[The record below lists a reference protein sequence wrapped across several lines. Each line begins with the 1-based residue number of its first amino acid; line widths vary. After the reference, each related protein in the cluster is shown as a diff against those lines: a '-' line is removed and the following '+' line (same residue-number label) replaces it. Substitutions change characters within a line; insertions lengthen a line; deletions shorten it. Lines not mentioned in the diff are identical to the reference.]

1 MNKRLQHIIYFMV
14 LIVTISS
21 CSVSRQFPINYY
33 NQHEKDIVGIEAVYS
48 HIAQPKL
55 LSLGFTDEQFR
66 HVLIEMKTDSIRYV
80 YEFNLND
87 RSLYDSLYKYG
98 YDTTATAYLLQYMKK
113 AHCTWVNKLD
123 YYVDGQRRLLTFM
136 SIRNKSLRAPFAPE
150 KYFILTFYNQ
160 PQYYDEKGVLLDRRN
175 LRRQRRINNEIFYR
189 INEKVCYTLSAKFR

>member
-1 MNKRLQHIIYFMV
+1 MNKHLQHIISFIL
-14 LIVTISS
+14 LIIILSS

-33 NQHEKDIVGIEAVYS
+33 NENEKDIVGIEAVYS

-55 LSLGFTDEQFR
+55 LSLGFTDRDYR

-80 YEFNLND
+80 YEFNFND
-87 RSLYDSLYKYG
+87 PSMYDSLYKYG
-98 YDTTATAYLLQYMKK
+98 YDTTATAYLLQYMKQ

-123 YYVDGQRRLLTFM
+123 YYVDGQKRLLTFM

-175 LRRQRRINNEIFYR
+175 LRRQRKVNNEIFYR
-189 INEKVCYTLSAKFR
+189 INEKVCYTISAKFR